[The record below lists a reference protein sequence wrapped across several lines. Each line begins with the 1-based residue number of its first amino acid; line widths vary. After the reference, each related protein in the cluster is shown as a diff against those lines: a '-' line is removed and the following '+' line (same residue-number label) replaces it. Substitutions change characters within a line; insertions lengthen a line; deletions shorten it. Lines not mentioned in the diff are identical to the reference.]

1 MPNPHL
7 PDVAQVGVGG
17 HVEDIQRVAGKR
29 SPAVQVTV
37 AAAALTAVQ
46 ANPNVSG
53 GA

>member
-17 HVEDIQRVAGKR
+17 HVENVQRVAGE
-29 SPAVQVTV
+29 SPLAVQVTV

-46 ANPNVSG
+46 ANPNMSG